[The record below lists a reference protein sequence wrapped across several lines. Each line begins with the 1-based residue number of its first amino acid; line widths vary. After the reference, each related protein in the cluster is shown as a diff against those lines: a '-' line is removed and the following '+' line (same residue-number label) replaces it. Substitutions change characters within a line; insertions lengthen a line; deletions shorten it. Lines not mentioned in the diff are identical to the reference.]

1 MKTKERKECALI
13 AIPETTLNKSSTA
26 PVLNQISI
34 LLNSHTILWRHYF
47 TLKSLLPQF
56 PGTMEIDSK
65 IKKIKIENNKKLT
78 SQWSE

>member
-34 LLNSHTILWRHYF
+34 LLNSHTIL
-47 TLKSLLPQF
+47 
-56 PGTMEIDSK
+56 
-65 IKKIKIENNKKLT
+65 
-78 SQWSE
+78 